1 MDSFRFAKLC
11 RGAGI
16 VEGSEAAAST
26 NSSSAEPPPPRV
38 PPAAVDVAFSKAKSK
53 GRRTLTYEQ
62 FLFALQLLG
71 LEMFPAEEPLGAAQR
86 LISLVVRSGGP
97 TSNSSV
103 ASPQTGGVFAK
114 LTDASQYTG
123 AHRHRFDE
131 EGRGRGI
138 EGRDDVPTG
147 AS

>member
-1 MDSFRFAKLC
+1 M
-11 RGAGI
+11 
-16 VEGSEAAAST
+16 EGSTAS
-26 NSSSAEPPPPRV
+26 APAPGGAIPRPL
-38 PPAAVDVAFSKAKSK
+38 PPASIDVAFSKAKSK

-71 LEMFPAEEPLGAAQR
+71 LELFPEEEPLAAAQR
-86 LISLVVRSGGP
+86 LIEVVVGAGGP
-97 TSNSSV
+97 VANSAV
-103 ASPQTGGVFAK
+103 ETHTGSGVFAK
-114 LTDASQYTG
+114 LTDSSQYTG

-147 AS
+147 AA